1 MLNLQIQ
8 GTDWWLPEVSGGG
21 GEMWMGEMGE
31 SGQKVQNS
39 HDKVSPGNVISS
51 MVTIV
56 KNTVMYI

>member
-1 MLNLQIQ
+1 
-8 GTDWWLPEVSGGG
+8 
-21 GEMWMGEMGE
+21 MWMGEMGE